1 MSRTA
6 LLQIRLDADTM
17 EECDALFKDPGPDA
31 QAACRMFAAAC
42 RRCHGIP
49 PELCADDLFHAEQH
63 LQELSQKAAE
73 MREGQNSSFHE
84 LNGE

>member
-17 EECDALFKDPGPDA
+17 EECDALFKALGLDT
-31 QAACRMFAAAC
+31 QTACTMFLAAC

-49 PELCADDLFHAEQH
+49 PEFCADDLFHAEQH
-63 LQELSQKAAE
+63 LQGLSQKAAE